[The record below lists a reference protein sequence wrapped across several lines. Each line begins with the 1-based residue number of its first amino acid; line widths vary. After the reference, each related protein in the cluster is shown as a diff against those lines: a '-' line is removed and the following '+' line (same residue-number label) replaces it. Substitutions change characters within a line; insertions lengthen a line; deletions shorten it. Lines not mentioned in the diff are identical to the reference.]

1 MKKSLI
7 LSDQEREAR
16 NKLVQE
22 NRLKRGKVIK
32 YPYDDWVCI
41 TYTIENFQATFL
53 SEKKTEKEKMLET
66 RLSKDKCIGY
76 IITLDLPFT
85 EMSFEINIELSP
97 IFH

>member
-16 NKLVQE
+16 NRLVKE
-22 NRLKRGKVIK
+22 NRLKRGKIIT

-53 SEKKTEKEKMLET
+53 CAKTEKEKILEK
-66 RLSKDKCIGY
+66 RLS
-76 IITLDLPFT
+76 T
-85 EMSFEINIELSP
+85 EISLEINIELSP
-97 IFH
+97 AFH